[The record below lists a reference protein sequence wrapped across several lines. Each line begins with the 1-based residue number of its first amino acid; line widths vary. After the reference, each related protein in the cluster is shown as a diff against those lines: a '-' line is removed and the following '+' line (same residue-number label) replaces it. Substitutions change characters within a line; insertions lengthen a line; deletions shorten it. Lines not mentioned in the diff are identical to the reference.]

1 MDAHAEHAHRGDEL
15 VFRLPKERVV
25 VNLVHRRQHPTL
37 RSALVIHLNHLPSR
51 EVRQSELREEPLLV
65 ELVARPQRVLEHGAL
80 IGLVQVEDVHLLAP
94 ELGEREAE
102 LAQHALV
109 GQDGVLAEV
118 ADGGLGLDYHLRVI
132 R

>member
-1 MDAHAEHAHRGDEL
+1 M
-15 VFRLPKERVV
+15 
-25 VNLVHRRQHPTL
+25 
-37 RSALVIHLNHLPSR
+37 
-51 EVRQSELREEPLLV
+51 

-118 ADGGLGLDYHLRVI
+118 ADGGLGVDYHLRVI

>member
-25 VNLVHRRQHPTL
+25 VNLVHRRQHPAL
-37 RSALVIHLNHLPSR
+37 RSALVVHLNHLPSR
-51 EVRQSELREEPLLV
+51 EVRQSELGEEPLLV
-65 ELVARPQRVLEHGAL
+65 ELVARAQRVLEHCAL
-80 IGLVQVEDVHLLAP
+80 VGLVQVEDVDLLAP

-109 GQDGVLAEV
+109 GEDGVLAEV
-118 ADGGLGLDYHLRVI
+118 ADGGLGVDYHLRVI